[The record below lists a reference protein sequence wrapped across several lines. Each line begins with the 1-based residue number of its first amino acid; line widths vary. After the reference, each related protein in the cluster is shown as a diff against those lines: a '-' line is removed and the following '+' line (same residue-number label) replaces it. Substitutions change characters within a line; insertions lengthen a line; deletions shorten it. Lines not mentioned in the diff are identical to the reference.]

1 LGVGASEGHEEV
13 TDMADPVELM
23 LGDLANRYAKEPA
36 SDAFTRLY
44 IDDERFGG
52 VFASLH
58 ERLNDHFVAIN
69 DRARSTRHYWAD
81 NSRELIA
88 LIDEL
93 GDAIGTL
100 RRAGF
105 GVSFRE
111 DYDAAVR
118 RCEPWLSMNGGSAVP
133 EDFEPIDI
141 VKYEPVFV
149 RSETT
154 VQLKKQN
161 ATVKLQLI
169 GEGSYAHVFS
179 FVDPDYGIKIA
190 VKRAK
195 KGLDERD
202 LHRFREEFRILK
214 RLSFPYVVEVYR
226 YDKARDEYKMEF
238 CDETLRNYIGK
249 RNTNLRF
256 ATRKRIALQFLYGI
270 SYIHGQNLLHR
281 DLSLQNVLLKV
292 YKSKAVLVKLSDFGL
307 AKDHASDFTRTKT
320 EMRGTIRDP
329 MLVSFK
335 DYDVL
340 NEVYSIGWLLSY
352 IFTGKESLPRGGDA
366 ISLIIQRC
374 TTHDVGQRYR
384 DVRAIIVDVERL
396 EATPADATA

>member
-1 LGVGASEGHEEV
+1 
-13 TDMADPVELM
+13 MADPVELM
-23 LGDLANRYAKEPA
+23 LSDLTDKYAKEPV
-36 SDAFTRLY
+36 SDAFMRLY
-44 IDDERFGG
+44 TDDEQFGQ

-81 NSRELIA
+81 NSRALIA

-93 GDAIGTL
+93 AETIGTL
-100 RRAGF
+100 RRVGF
-105 GVSFRE
+105 DVSFRKG
-111 DYDAAVR
+111 YDAAVQ
-118 RCEPWLSMNGGSAVP
+118 RCKPWLSTGGGSTVP
-133 EDFEPIDI
+133 EDFEPIEI
-141 VKYEPVFV
+141 VRYEPVFI

-154 VQLKKQN
+154 VKLKKQS
-161 ATVKLQLI
+161 AAVKLQLI

-202 LHRFREEFRILK
+202 LHRFREEFNILK
-214 RLSFPYVVEVYR
+214 RLSFPYIVEVYR
-226 YDKARDEYKMEF
+226 YDETRDEYKMEF
-238 CDETLRNYIGK
+238 CDETLRKYIGK
-249 RNTNLRF
+249 RNNNLRF

-270 SYIHGQNLLHR
+270 NYIHDQKLLHR

-292 YKSKAVLVKLSDFGL
+292 YASKAVLVKLSDFGL

-329 MLVSFK
+329 TLASFK
-335 DYDVL
+335 EYDVL
-340 NEVYSIGWLLSY
+340 NEVYSIGWVLSY
-352 IFTGKESLPRGGDA
+352 IFTGKESLPPADDD
-366 ISLIIQRC
+366 ISRIVRKC
-374 TTHDVGQRYR
+374 TTNDIGQRYPN
-384 DVRAIIVDVERL
+384 VRAIIVDVDRL
-396 EATPADATA
+396 ESVPADATA

>member
-1 LGVGASEGHEEV
+1 
-13 TDMADPVELM
+13 MPDPVELM
-23 LGDLANRYAKEPA
+23 LGDLMDKYAREPA
-36 SDAFTRLY
+36 SDAFMRLY

-58 ERLNDHFVAIN
+58 ERLNGHFVAIN
-69 DRARSTRHYWAD
+69 DRVRSTHHYWAD

-93 GDAIGTL
+93 AETIGTL
-100 RRAGF
+100 RRVRF
-105 GVSFRE
+105 DVSFRE

-118 RCEPWLSMNGGSAVP
+118 RCKPWLSTSGGSAVP
-133 EDFEPIDI
+133 EDFEPIEI

-154 VQLKKQN
+154 IKLKKQN

-202 LHRFREEFRILK
+202 LRRFRDEFNILK
-214 RLSFPYVVEVYR
+214 RLSFPYIVEVYR
-226 YDKARDEYKMEF
+226 YDEIRDEYKMEF
-238 CDETLRNYIGK
+238 CDETLRTYIRK
-249 RNTNLRF
+249 RNNSLRF

-270 SYIHGQNLLHR
+270 SYIHDQGLRHR
-281 DLSLQNVLLKV
+281 DLSLQNILLKV
-292 YKSKAVLVKLSDFGL
+292 YASKAVLVKLSDFGL
-307 AKDHASDFTRTKT
+307 AKDHTSDFTRTKT

-329 MLVSFK
+329 MLASFK
-335 DYDVL
+335 EYDVI
-340 NEVYSIGWLLSY
+340 NEVYSIGWVLSY
-352 IFTGKESLPRGGDA
+352 IFTGKESLPRADDGL
-366 ISLIIQRC
+366 SRIIQKC
-374 TTHDVGQRYR
+374 TTNNLEQRYP
-384 DVRAIIVDVERL
+384 DVRAIIMDVEPL
-396 EATPADATA
+396 GSVPVDATA